1 MKPIA
6 TRGGGQAFA
15 FPDVCKV
22 PAPPAPPVPVP
33 FPNIAMLS
41 QADSSTCS
49 ENVRVLNQPVIT
61 VESEVPRSMGDEAGT
76 AMGVVSG
83 TQMDKVVFRQ
93 GSPNVRIEGAAPV
106 SLMDP
111 TAHNGSSANAPA
123 GNVIA
128 PGQTDVLLGG

>member
-6 TRGGGQAFA
+6 TRAGGQALA

-33 FPNIAMLS
+33 FPNIALLT
-41 QADSSTCS
+41 QADGSTCS
-49 ENVRVLNQPVIT
+49 ERVRIQNQPVVT
-61 VESEVPRSMGDEAGT
+61 VESEVPRSMGDELGVG
-76 AMGVVSG
+76 MGVVSG

-93 GSPNVRIEGAAPV
+93 GAPNCRVEGAAPV
-106 SLMDP
+106 TLGDP
-111 TAHNGSSANAPA
+111 TAHNGASANAPA

-128 PGQTDVLLGG
+128 PGQTTVVVG

>member
-6 TRGGGQAFA
+6 TKAGGQAMA

-22 PAPPAPPVPVP
+22 PAPPSAPIPVP

-41 QADSSTCS
+41 QADSCS
-49 ENVRVLNQPVIT
+49 ESVRVCNQAVIT
-61 VESEVPRSMGDEAGT
+61 VDSEVPRSMGDEAGT

-93 GSPNVRIEGAAPV
+93 GASNVRIEGAAPV
-106 SLMDP
+106 TLLDP
-111 TAHNGSSANAPA
+111 TAHNGSSANAP
-123 GNVIA
+123 GGSVIA
-128 PGQTDVLLGG
+128 PGQTDVLVG